1 MQYYLSK
8 KNEAKMI
15 GELYKARKGTEHI
28 VRVIGKYR
36 EMLKG
41 ETLECTAHTYQ
52 VLAQRQIEVF
62 YDGVKGN
69 PFFINNDEY
78 FPFTMEY
85 ELFLENYE
93 ETADVSAQ
101 KGEAH

>member
-1 MQYYLSK
+1 
-8 KNEAKMI
+8 MI

-36 EMLKG
+36 EMLRG
-41 ETLECTAHTYQ
+41 ETLENTAHTYQ
-52 VLAQRQIEVF
+52 VLAHRQMRVGGDRASEDDF
-62 YDGVKGN
+62 WPD
-69 PFFINNDEY
+69 PLFS
-78 FPFTMEY
+78 PFTMEY

>member
-1 MQYYLSK
+1 
-8 KNEAKMI
+8 MI

-41 ETLECTAHTYQ
+41 EILENTAHTYQ
-52 VLAQRQIEVF
+52 VVAQRQKWVTIPKSG
-62 YDGVKGN
+62 YDPKQSFWN
-69 PFFINNDEY
+69 ADKNFD
-78 FPFTMEY
+78 PFTMEY

-101 KGEAH
+101 KGEAQ